1 MTMTVKLAPALELGL
16 RQRSA
21 ALGRPASEI
30 IREALQTYL
39 DSTHAPASTAFDA
52 GSDLFGKHAG
62 PADLSVGSK
71 SLYAEAVAAKQARRS
86 KPARRG

>member
-39 DSTHAPASTAFDA
+39 DTTPAPTSTAFET
-52 GSDLFGKHAG
+52 GRDLFGKHAG
-62 PADLSVGSK
+62 TANLAKDRK
-71 SLYAEAVAAKQARRS
+71 ALYAETVVDKQARRV
-86 KPARRG
+86 KAAPRG